1 MAFLSIQGLINPKTV
16 RFLLIQDPNQ
26 CIYLDPIKC
35 IVVWLLVEHRL
46 LYKQPNWQINRH
58 YH

>member
-1 MAFLSIQGLINPKTV
+1 MAFLSIQGLIHPQTV

-35 IVVWLLVEHRL
+35 IIVWPLVEHRL
-46 LYKQPNWQINRH
+46 L
-58 YH
+58 